1 MTFKKQKYRFFLVL
15 FSFIFSSLIIV
26 HYFFSEK
33 EGFSQ
38 DQKHIVLLGDSVLN
52 NSNYVK
58 ENESIEQMLNA
69 QTETQIISLAQDG
82 AVLQEIFTQID
93 KIPLEFDKPT
103 TYIFLSIGGNDLLNH
118 SLSEIYIHKLIEQ
131 YKLLIATIITRLP
144 SANLYLLTLYYPTS
158 AKYESY
164 NEYISLWNKNV
175 EELMPSSNIIYL
187 QNIINQEGDLVN
199 QIEPSSNGGKKI
211 AEAILQKI
219 SN

>member
-1 MTFKKQKYRFFLVL
+1 MTFKKQKYRFFLILFSILSVL
-15 FSFIFSSLIIV
+15 FFYTVVI

-82 AVLQEIFTQID
+82 AVLQEIFAQID

-103 TYIFLSIGGNDLLNH
+103 TYIFLSIGGNDLLNNY
-118 SLSEIYIHKLIEQ
+118 LSEIYIHKLIEQ

-144 SANLYLLTLYYPTS
+144 SAKLYLLTLYYPKS
-158 AKYESY
+158 VKYES
-164 NEYISLWNKNV
+164 
-175 EELMPSSNIIYL
+175 
-187 QNIINQEGDLVN
+187 
-199 QIEPSSNGGKKI
+199 
-211 AEAILQKI
+211 
-219 SN
+219 